1 MPISFYKTY
10 YILTKTY
17 LPLQL
22 NILGLAVLLG
32 ALVLIIRRMLR
43 SRQPTLPLIAIWLTV
58 FMLNCGLIIIT
69 LVAITIVIVGI
80 FNLGTG
86 LGNSIFLLFPTVPN
100 LLVLGLCTFFLWR
113 CRPREGITPARIA
126 GVLLLLTCVTG
137 FWLEIVHTK
146 TVTFEILD
154 SDDRHVEGAS
164 IEIDRTTWVLGGIVP
179 SRHYKIVT
187 DKSGLASFQTWDF
200 NTLETKVTSPAGA
213 VAIEIKQ
220 NETIK
225 NQFDITHTWH
235 TTPINAHSDV
245 ISFTPIKYPLHIR
258 CYLMPDGE
266 FRTNPILEAGYTDLL
281 FNPDQIILQTRNLPF
296 SLLLLRDEAA
306 LEKVQ
311 LGNCPEFGAP
321 CTLSEYYAHQMVTTY
336 SDLQKSLWGLRNKIA
351 AQELGKLLAQVRPAD
366 DISRNFD
373 NMPNKQAYKLI
384 INLVRSIDYYSLKS
398 IYDELRKNGAEASP
412 EELQLM
418 SLGES
423 LVGLEHLEIPW
434 QEAAM
439 RLILLVDSKL
449 ATWMEKTMI
458 MDERHRR

>member
-1 MPISFYKTY
+1 MPTSFYKTY
-10 YILTKTY
+10 YILIKTY

-22 NILGLAVLLG
+22 YILGLAVLIGL
-32 ALVLIIRRMLR
+32 LVPSIRRLLR
-43 SRQPTLPLIAIWLTV
+43 SRQPTLPLITIWLTV
-58 FMLNCGLIIIT
+58 FTLNCELVIIT
-69 LVAITIVIVGI
+69 LIAIAIVVIGICSVGTE
-80 FNLGTG
+80 LE
-86 LGNSIFLLFPTVPN
+86 NSVFLLFSTVPN
-100 LLVLGLCTFFLWR
+100 LLVLGLCTFFLLH
-113 CRPREGITPARIA
+113 CRPKEGINPTRIA
-126 GVLLLLTCVTG
+126 GVLLLLICFTC
-137 FWLEIVHTK
+137 FWLEVVHTK

-154 SDDRHVEGAS
+154 SDNLHIEGAS
-164 IEIDRTTWVLGGIVP
+164 IDIDRTTWALGGIVP

-187 DKSGLASFQTWDF
+187 DKSGLATFQTWDF
-200 NTLETKVTSPAGA
+200 NTLEAKVTSPAGA

-235 TTPINAHSDV
+235 TAQINAHSDV
-245 ISFTPIKYPLHIR
+245 ILFTPIKYPLHIR
-258 CYLMPDGE
+258 SYLMPYGE
-266 FRTNPILEAGYTDLL
+266 FRTNPILQGGYTNLL
-281 FNPDQIILQTRNLPF
+281 FNPDQILQTRNLPF

-306 LEKVQ
+306 LEKIQ
-311 LGNCPEFGAP
+311 LKKCPEFGAP

-373 NMPNKQAYKLI
+373 NMPNKLAYKVI
-384 INLVRSIDYYSLKS
+384 INLIRNIDYYSLKS
-398 IYDELRKNGAEASP
+398 IYDELKKNGAEASP

-439 RLILLVDSKL
+439 RLISLVDSKL
-449 ATWMEKTMI
+449 ATWMEKTVI
-458 MDERHRR
+458 MDEQRRR